1 MSEPYE
7 KKTSLLDRG
16 RMEAGIYELGFDPES
31 GKGFLL
37 PFIIVGAIGGV
48 LGAIIYFW
56 L

>member
-1 MSEPYE
+1 MSERYE
-7 KKTSLLDRG
+7 NKTSIMDRG
-16 RMEAGIYELGFDPES
+16 RMESGLYELGFDAES